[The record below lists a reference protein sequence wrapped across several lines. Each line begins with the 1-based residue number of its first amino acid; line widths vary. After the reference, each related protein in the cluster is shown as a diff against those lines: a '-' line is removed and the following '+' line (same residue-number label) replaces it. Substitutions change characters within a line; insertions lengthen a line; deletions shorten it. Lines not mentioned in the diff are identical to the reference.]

1 MHIQKGFKL
10 RPLGDEFI
18 LVGEGLEQINFN
30 KMITMN
36 ESAAY
41 LWDKVADGSEFDA
54 QRLANLL
61 TEEYEVSD
69 AQALADAQ
77 KTLETWLNA
86 GIIE

>member
-41 LWDKVADGSEFDA
+41 LWQKVEDGSEFDA
-54 QRLANLL
+54 QRLATLL
-61 TEEYEVSD
+61 TDEYEVSET
-69 AQALADAQ
+69 QALTDAQ
-77 KTLETWLNA
+77 KTIDTWLNA